1 MQTKHHEQENLL
13 RFKTEVL
20 VNLLSVEEQR
30 NEVNNKR
37 IETLK
42 WLLYSQGVNED
53 MLTNIVVKLEAGEQ
67 GEGQQGRQR
76 LLTHP
81 RLLDLQGAIQR
92 MTSEFELY
100 KEDIVR
106 VLATEDGKIIP
117 SLSSEDFMRQVFSVT
132 EHVSKSDLTLLSLRF
147 DDGYGQISV
156 VDFLD
161 FFATP
166 VEVRTAKSAAN
177 AVRMSLDLLEINQ
190 EDTAADLLLGETSH
204 EDTADHSQAGE
215 SGSVVVQQLDVSA
228 RKLVVMWHVVA
239 EALEKSLLL
248 TEQISEDTPQLSVSA
263 SLSTITADPAH
274 PHLH

>member
-1 MQTKHHEQENLL
+1 MGCGSSSALDAELLAYKQRLAELQTKHHEQENLL

-53 MLTNIVVKLEAGEQ
+53 MLTNIVAKLESGEQ
-67 GEGQQGRQR
+67 VEGQQGRQK

-92 MTSEFELY
+92 MSSEFELY

-161 FFATP
+161 FFSTP
-166 VEVRTAKSAAN
+166 VEVRTAKCAAN
-177 AVRMSLDLLEINQ
+177 AVRMSLDLLEIN
-190 EDTAADLLLGETSH
+190 EDDAAADL
-204 EDTADHSQAGE
+204 
-215 SGSVVVQQLDVSA
+215 
-228 RKLVVMWHVVA
+228 
-239 EALEKSLLL
+239 
-248 TEQISEDTPQLSVSA
+248 
-263 SLSTITADPAH
+263 
-274 PHLH
+274 